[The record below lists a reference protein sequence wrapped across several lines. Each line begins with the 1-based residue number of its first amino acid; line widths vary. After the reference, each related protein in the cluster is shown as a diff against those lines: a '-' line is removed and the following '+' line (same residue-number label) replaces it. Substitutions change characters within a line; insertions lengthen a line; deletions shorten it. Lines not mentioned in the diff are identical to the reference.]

1 MGYRGIGHMG
11 PMGNGR
17 TGGMW
22 YRVWAMGYRGMQPMG
37 NGGTGGMRHMG
48 NEAHWGVWVQ
58 GYGAHGHR
66 GYGVQGVWATWAKGY
81 RGMGHMGNGA
91 HARFAPKISK
101 RCEVVKKMSSCQK
114 DVKCQKMKHLDYGGG
129 SQKN

>member
-1 MGYRGIGHMG
+1 MGPIGNGAQGVWGTRGMGHMG
-11 PMGNGR
+11 NGSHGQWD
-17 TGGMW
+17 TGGM
-22 YRVWAMGYRGMQPMG
+22 G
-37 NGGTGGMRHMG
+37 HMG

-66 GYGVQGVWATWAKGY
+66 GYGVQGVWAMWAMRY
-81 RGMGHMGNGA
+81 RGMGNGA
-91 HARFAPKISK
+91 HGRLAPKISK
-101 RCEVVKKMSSCQK
+101 RCQVVKKMSSCQK